1 MAKKIY
7 ISPSSQPANTYAA
20 GNTNEQAQC
29 RRIAQATVEALQRC
43 GFEAKTNVTNGK
55 TMYDRVRESNSWG
68 ADLHVPIHTN
78 AFNKKLKG
86 TRMFCSSVSGNGGK
100 ACKAIL
106 KELAPVVPGES
117 DGVQVADFYE
127 ITATKAPCAYCE
139 AAFHDNAE
147 QAAWIIAHVVDIGEA
162 ICKGICSYYGVK
174 YVAPAAA
181 EKQPEESSKKDVFY
195 RVQVGAFN
203 EQKNAEKMRDEL
215 KAKGYD
221 NAFIVEVAR

>member
-20 GNTNEQAQC
+20 GNTNEQEQC
-29 RRIAQATVEALQRC
+29 RLIALATVEALKRC
-43 GFEAKTNVTNGK
+43 GFESKTNVADGK

-86 TRMFCSSVSGNGGK
+86 TRMFCSSLSGNGGK

-106 KELAPVVPGES
+106 EELKPLVPGES
-117 DGVQVADFYE
+117 DGVQVASYYE

-147 QAAWIIAHVVDIGEA
+147 QAQWIIDHVVDIGEA
-162 ICKGICSYYGVK
+162 ICKGICNYYGVK
-174 YVAPAAA
+174 YVAEPKQDEPNEDTTE
-181 EKQPEESSKKDVFY
+181 EKTVY
-195 RVQVGAFN
+195 RVQVGAFHN
-203 EQKNAEKMRDEL
+203 RKYADALRDEL
-215 KAKGYD
+215 KENGYD
-221 NAFIVEVAR
+221 AFIV